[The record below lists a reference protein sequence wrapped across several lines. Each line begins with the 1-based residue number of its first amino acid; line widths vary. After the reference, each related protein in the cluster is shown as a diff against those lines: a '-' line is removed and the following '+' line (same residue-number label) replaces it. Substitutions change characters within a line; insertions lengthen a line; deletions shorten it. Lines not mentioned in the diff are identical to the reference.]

1 MRLIDRHLC
10 KYLMRN
16 KPFLLLAVITL
27 CFSCNSS
34 RSYPELLEP
43 VETDTSYT
51 HFLKD
56 AFWHLADK
64 MNIPDLRKGTKGFE
78 WRLWAP
84 MEWTYDHNNIV
95 LVSAKYLEG
104 KWTFSSTKIIMNLHS
119 YHKDS
124 VHPFFR
130 IRIDSVS
137 TSQVNLKHREKF
149 LQALLGVNFHQ
160 SPTQA
165 ELEKDI
171 LYDTGHVSFTIEV
184 ANESSYKIITYICAT
199 RKDGFT
205 EFDTRLIDFI
215 KQARE
220 SFKVQF
226 EICER
231 G

>member
-1 MRLIDRHLC
+1 MRIM
-10 KYLMRN
+10 Y
-16 KPFLLLAVITL
+16 FILLAFIALST
-27 CFSCNSS
+27 SCNSP

-43 VETDTSYT
+43 IETDTTYT
-51 HFLKD
+51 DFVKD

-64 MNIPDLRKGTKGFE
+64 MNIPDLRKGAKGFE

-84 MEWTYDHNNIV
+84 MGWTYNHNNMV
-95 LVSAKYLEG
+95 LVSAKYQEG
-104 KWTFSSTKIIMNLHS
+104 KWNFSATKIYMNLPS
-119 YHKDS
+119 YHRDS

-130 IRIDSVS
+130 ISIDSLA
-137 TSQVNLKHREKF
+137 TSQVNLKGRKKF
-149 LQALLGVNFHQ
+149 LEALLGMNFHK

-165 ELEKDI
+165 VLEKD
-171 LYDTGHVSFTIEV
+171 LVYDTGHVSFTIEV
-184 ANESSYKIITYICAT
+184 ANESSYKIITYTCAT

-205 EFDTRLIDFI
+205 EFDRKLIDLI

-231 G
+231 N